1 MKKAIIILSTI
12 FVMYSCGVV
21 EQLGGA
27 YNLSQCK
34 YDYNSIDN
42 IQVAG
47 INLGKAKSVSVLE
60 IASLSTILAGGTLQN
75 IPFSMVLNLDV
86 TNPNDKAA
94 AFLNGMEYMI
104 ELNDM
109 ELSRGQLDVPV
120 RIEPGKS
127 TVVPL
132 SIGVD
137 LMNLMNRY
145 SKNKV
150 GSEMSRFLGI
160 SPGQTKVTVKL
171 WPKVLIGNTPIK
183 SPAHIPVTF
192 LFGKKK
198 QQNN

>member
-12 FVMYSCGVV
+12 FLMYSCGVV

-94 AFLNGMEYMI
+94 AFLYI
-104 ELNDM
+104 Y
-109 ELSRGQLDVPV
+109 RGIFHQSNLFSSSFVQ
-120 RIEPGKS
+120 KS
-127 TVVPL
+127 TAEIYL
-132 SIGVD
+132 HEKDIFLNFVD
-137 LMNLMNRY
+137 L
-145 SKNKV
+145 
-150 GSEMSRFLGI
+150 
-160 SPGQTKVTVKL
+160 
-171 WPKVLIGNTPIK
+171 
-183 SPAHIPVTF
+183 
-192 LFGKKK
+192 
-198 QQNN
+198 

>member
-1 MKKAIIILSTI
+1 MKKAIIIFSTI
-12 FVMYSCGVV
+12 LLMYSCDVV
-21 EQLGGA
+21 QQIGGA

-42 IQVAG
+42 VQIAG
-47 INLGKAKSVSVLE
+47 VNLGKAKSVSVLQ
-60 IASLSTILAGGTLQN
+60 IASLTTILSGGALQN

-86 TNPNDKAA
+86 KNPNEKAA
-94 AFLNGMEYMI
+94 AFLNGMDYMI

-109 ELSRGQLDVPV
+109 EFTSGKLDVPV
-120 RIEPGKS
+120 RIEPGET

-145 SKNKV
+145 SKDKV
-150 GSEMSRFLGI
+150 ASEMSRFLGI

-171 WPKVLIGNTPIK
+171 WPKVLIGNKPIK

-198 QQNN
+198 

>member
-1 MKKAIIILSTI
+1 MKKTIIILSTLLL
-12 FVMYSCGVV
+12 MYGCGIVD
-21 EQLGGA
+21 QIGGA

-42 IQVAG
+42 VQIAG

-60 IASLSTILAGGTLQN
+60 VASLSTILSGGNLQN

-86 TNPNDKAA
+86 ANPNEKAA
-94 AFLNGMEYMI
+94 AFLNGMDYEI

-109 ELSRGQLDVPV
+109 ELTKGKLDVPV
-120 RIEPGKS
+120 RIEPGE
-127 TVVPL
+127 TEVVSL
-132 SIGVD
+132 SIGAD
-137 LMNLMNRY
+137 IMKLMNRY
-145 SKNKV
+145 SKKKV
-150 GSEMSRFLGI
+150 SSEMSRFLSI

-192 LFGKKK
+192 LVGKKK
-198 QQNN
+198 

>member
-1 MKKAIIILSTI
+1 
-12 FVMYSCGVV
+12 
-21 EQLGGA
+21 
-27 YNLSQCK
+27 
-34 YDYNSIDN
+34 
-42 IQVAG
+42 
-47 INLGKAKSVSVLE
+47 
-60 IASLSTILAGGTLQN
+60 
-75 IPFSMVLNLDV
+75 
-86 TNPNDKAA
+86 
-94 AFLNGMEYMI
+94 MI

>member
-1 MKKAIIILSTI
+1 MKKAIIILSTLLL
-12 FVMYSCGVV
+12 MYSCDVV
-21 EQLGGA
+21 QQIGGA

-42 IQVAG
+42 VQIAG
-47 INLGKAKSVSVLE
+47 INLGIAKSVSVLL
-60 IASLSTILAGGTLQN
+60 IASLSTILAGGTMQN

-86 TNPNDKAA
+86 TNPNENAA
-94 AFLNGMEYMI
+94 AFLNGMDYMI

-109 ELSRGQLDVPV
+109 EFSSGNLDVPV
-120 RIEPGKS
+120 RIEAGGS
-127 TVVPL
+127 QVVPL

-145 SKNKV
+145 SKDKV
-150 GSEMSRFLGI
+150 SSEMSRFLGI

-192 LFGKKK
+192 LVGKKK
-198 QQNN
+198 